1 MNAKETLEKIANAL
15 AIAKGDDKK
24 EETVE
29 NVEATAPATEAEAPQ
44 AEDVKTEET
53 TETVED
59 AKTEETSPEPSTE
72 VKAEESAEEATEE
85 KVEAAPEEVKEE
97 EVKEDPR
104 VAKMQEQID
113 ELQKMLEAAVKSEET
128 ATEEAPEVKTQPLTH
143 SPENKPANSHKKI
156 GGHGGDVMSRVY
168 KYLS

>member
-1 MNAKETLEKIANAL
+1 MNAKETISKIADAL
-15 AIAKGDDKK
+15 NIAKGEDVTQETPEVKEEVAPVAT

-29 NVEATAPATEAEAPQ
+29 
-44 AEDVKTEET
+44 VKTE
-53 TETVED
+53 D
-59 AKTEETSPEPSTE
+59 AKVEE
-72 VKAEESAEEATEE
+72 VKAEETKAEEPAKATEE
-85 KVEAAPEEVKEE
+85 VKEEEAPAPEVKEE

-113 ELQKMLEAAVKSEET
+113 ELQKMLEAAVKSEEV
-128 ATEEAPEVKTQPLTH
+128 TEEAPEVETKPLTH
-143 SPENKPANSHKKI
+143 SPETTPDTNHKKI